1 MYENALHY
9 IHPVPISFYRKY
21 REYNGSDRPGNPQPE
36 NPAIRKKETVYNL
49 LSEVS
54 EQANYLFIYD
64 SNIIS
69 NDKKIRVKKGY
80 YSIRQAIHAITG
92 NEQLALKIVGSHIL
106 IYPEEKNKRAAGI
119 FQRNCNSSRH
129 FFHHTGYSPG
139 SLYGTTDPFW
149 YRRSP

>member
-69 NDKKIRVKKGY
+69 NDKKIRVKKRILFHPASHPCY
-80 YSIRQAIHAITG
+80 YRQ
-92 NEQLALKIVGSHIL
+92 
-106 IYPEEKNKRAAGI
+106 
-119 FQRNCNSSRH
+119 
-129 FFHHTGYSPG
+129 
-139 SLYGTTDPFW
+139 
-149 YRRSP
+149 